1 MLMKQFLLSILG
13 VVFYSVIVSAQ
24 ITTPSLRAAFGV
36 DADLRAN
43 FFNGFVASGNDDWFN
58 NGTGGT
64 GFFVIDTTGAAAIV
78 AGYLSDVSPWP
89 KRMAPLFRSMSRPKF
104 DTINNRIWL
113 DAIFVRDYHGN
124 DSTVFTSGSDKNG
137 MSPANWT
144 GGTQGIPDKND
155 ILDVFMHVKRAGK
168 LSTDSLWMFGGLS
181 LDNTTGNRY
190 FDFEMYQT
198 DIYYDRATGK
208 FYGYGADAGHTSW
221 QFDAAGNVIRP
232 GDIILTAQYQ
242 SSTLTNIEARI
253 WVDQSALSITPAQF
267 NWSGQ
272 FDGASA
278 GAVYGY
284 ASILPKT
291 AGAFYT
297 GLGSGNNTW
306 AGPFQL
312 VLQDNSMAVNYA
324 KDQFMEFSVNLSKLG
339 LDPVTLLGGDVCG
352 SPFNRLVVKTRASA
366 SFTAELKD
374 FVAPIDLFLAPRAD
388 LAAELPVFCGM
399 ADTIVSDI
407 YVSNPH
413 PTSVYSWSTIGGNI
427 IYIHPSGRWIQVNQP
442 GTYIVT
448 QRLMAGCSAY
458 ATDTITIRRDTT
470 CRILPARF
478 RSFSGVLNTA
488 DKNAELQWTVTNNST
503 VRSFVIESSIDGGSF
518 VDAGTITANGS
529 LKDDAS
535 YNFNYNIPF
544 GTSLFVEF
552 RIRMINQDGSYS
564 YSRILRIN
572 AKQPLKTGITISPN
586 PVRGKFQMSITSS
599 SDTEAKILFVDMQGR
614 TVSII
619 NQMLRKGANIFA
631 VETNENWQSGV
642 YNALLKI
649 NQKTLT
655 TRFVVLE

>member
-1 MLMKQFLLSILG
+1 MKQFLLSIMG
-13 VVFYSVIVSAQ
+13 VVFLSVICSSQ
-24 ITTPSLRAAFGV
+24 ITTPIIKAAVGV

-43 FFNGFVASGNDDWFN
+43 FFNGFVQSGNDDWFN
-58 NGTGGT
+58 NGTAGT
-64 GFFVIDTTGAAAIV
+64 GTHIIDTAGAAAIV

-89 KRMAPLFRSMSRPKF
+89 RRMKPLYRSMSRPQF
-104 DTINNRIWL
+104 TVFNNRLWL

-124 DSTVFTSGSDKNG
+124 DSSVFTAGSDKNG

-144 GGTQGIPDKND
+144 GGVQGIPDKND
-155 ILDVFMHVKRAGK
+155 ILDVFMHVRRAGPTT
-168 LSTDSLWMFGGLS
+168 TDSLWMFGGIS

-198 DIYYDRATGK
+198 DIYYDRATAK
-208 FYGYGADAGHTSW
+208 FYGYGPDAGHTSW
-221 QFDAAGNVIRP
+221 QFDAAGNIVKP
-232 GDIILTAQYQ
+232 GDIIFTGQYQ

-253 WVDQSALSITPAQF
+253 WVHQSALSLTPTQF

-278 GAVYGY
+278 GAIYGY

-312 VLQDNSMAVNYA
+312 VLQDNSLAVNYG

-339 LDPVTLLGGDVCG
+339 LDPVSLLGGDVCG
-352 SPFNRLVVKTRASA
+352 SPFNRLVVKTRASS

-388 LAAELPVFCGM
+388 ITPEVPFFCGM
-399 ADTIVSDI
+399 SDTITSDI
-407 YVSNPH
+407 YITNPH
-413 PTSVYSWSTIGGNI
+413 PSSVYTWSTIGGNI
-427 IYIHPSGRWIQVNQP
+427 IYTAPSGTWIQVNQP

-448 QRLMAGCSAY
+448 QRLMAGCSPY
-458 ATDTITIRRDTT
+458 ATDTVTIGRDTA
-470 CRILPARF
+470 CSVLPARF
-478 RSFSGVLNTA
+478 RSFSGIYNA
-488 DKNAELQWTVTNNST
+488 SEKKAELQWTVQNNSFI
-503 VRSFVIESSIDGGSF
+503 RSFVIEASVDGSGF
-518 VDAGTITANGS
+518 IDAGMVSANGD

-535 YNFNYNIPF
+535 YNFNISVE
-544 GTSLFVEF
+544 TSSVMEF
-552 RIRMINQDGSYS
+552 RIRMLNHDGTYS

-572 AKQPLKTGITISPN
+572 AKSPVKTGIAIAPN
-586 PVRGKFQMSITSS
+586 PVRGKFQMTINSS
-599 SDTEAKILFVDMQGR
+599 ADVLSKIVFLDMQGR
-614 TVSII
+614 QVSVM
-619 NQMLRKGANIFA
+619 NEMLKKGTNVYA
-631 VETNENWQSGV
+631 VEINKNWQPGI

-649 NQKTLT
+649 NQETFT